1 MRSEAAF
8 SAKYMKSGIDALRSS
23 FYCDRMAS
31 ETRKLEKQAR
41 DLAPKD
47 RARLAL
53 KLIESLD
60 PGTDEDAEELW
71 LDEAERRLS
80 DYAAG
85 KTEARLVDEVIS
97 EIEQK
102 LG

>member
-1 MRSEAAF
+1 MNL
-8 SAKYMKSGIDALRSS
+8 GIDDLGPG

-31 ETRKLEKQAR
+31 ETRNLEKQAQ

-53 KLIESLD
+53 KLIASLD
-60 PGTDEDAEELW
+60 PGTDEDADELW

-80 DYAAG
+80 DYDAG
-85 KTEARLVDEVIS
+85 TTEARPADEVIS

>member
-1 MRSEAAF
+1 
-8 SAKYMKSGIDALRSS
+8 MKSERPS
-23 FYCDRMAS
+23 
-31 ETRKLEKQAR
+31 LEDQAR
-41 DLAPKD
+41 NLAPNA

-60 PGTDEDAEELW
+60 PGEDEDADELW

-80 DYAAG
+80 DYDSG
-85 KTEARLVDEVIS
+85 KTEAIPADDVFS

-102 LG
+102 LK

>member
-1 MRSEAAF
+1 
-8 SAKYMKSGIDALRSS
+8 MKSERPS
-23 FYCDRMAS
+23 
-31 ETRKLEKQAR
+31 LEDQAR
-41 DLAPKD
+41 NLAPNE

-60 PGTDEDAEELW
+60 PGEDEDADELW

-80 DYAAG
+80 DYDSG
-85 KTEARLVDEVIS
+85 KTEASPADDGFS

-102 LG
+102 LK